1 MAHQL
6 NFDVFLKHSLLDAH
20 LWPSSVLALNHII
33 VLISLNLFYFKFF
46 FLFLSKCPTIGP

>member
-20 LWPSSVLALNHII
+20 LWPSSVLALNHI
-33 VLISLNLFYFKFF
+33 VALLSLNLFYFK
-46 FLFLSKCPTIGP
+46 LFSKIPSKCPTIGP